1 MAEVKLRALGLRE
14 VDFGDFDR
22 YLTALTE
29 DGRRIEILCKN
40 ARRGKKQNPAARQ
53 LCYSE
58 FILSDRGGRYTL
70 RDADLVHSFFAL
82 AGDIEKYALSC
93 YLNEM
98 TTALTVPDFDNP
110 ALCRLLLYALYA
122 LEGGKRD
129 PELVKAA
136 FEWRIM
142 AESGEVIENPPVC
155 FSVRAGTAADAKCAK
170 RVGGYAQLVD
180 STLRAMLHALTAEP
194 NKVYAFALSGP
205 AREQFC
211 GMAEEYVKYHLGR
224 GFESLQFYRSLQAP
238 MK

>member
-93 YLNEM
+93 YLNEL

-129 PELVKAA
+129 PALVKAA

-142 AESGEVIENPPVC
+142 AESGYAPDLTSCGVCGEVIENPPVC
-155 FSVRAGTAADAKCAK
+155 FSGRAQPRT
-170 RVGGYAQLVD
+170 Q
-180 STLRAMLHALTAEP
+180 S
-194 NKVYAFALSGP
+194 
-205 AREQFC
+205 ARSVSAVMHSLWTVPC
-211 GMAEEYVKYHLGR
+211 GQCFMC
-224 GFESLQFYRSLQAP
+224 
-238 MK
+238 

>member
-82 AGDIEKYALSC
+82 AGDY
-93 YLNEM
+93 
-98 TTALTVPDFDNP
+98 
-110 ALCRLLLYALYA
+110 
-122 LEGGKRD
+122 
-129 PELVKAA
+129 
-136 FEWRIM
+136 
-142 AESGEVIENPPVC
+142 
-155 FSVRAGTAADAKCAK
+155 
-170 RVGGYAQLVD
+170 
-180 STLRAMLHALTAEP
+180 
-194 NKVYAFALSGP
+194 
-205 AREQFC
+205 
-211 GMAEEYVKYHLGR
+211 
-224 GFESLQFYRSLQAP
+224 
-238 MK
+238 

>member
-93 YLNEM
+93 YLNEL

-110 ALCRLLLYALYA
+110 ALV
-122 LEGGKRD
+122 
-129 PELVKAA
+129 PSAA
-136 FEWRIM
+136 
-142 AESGEVIENPPVC
+142 
-155 FSVRAGTAADAKCAK
+155 VRAIRTRGRQTQPRACQGSF
-170 RVGGYAQLVD
+170 RVAHYG
-180 STLRAMLHALTAEP
+180 
-194 NKVYAFALSGP
+194 
-205 AREQFC
+205 
-211 GMAEEYVKYHLGR
+211 
-224 GFESLQFYRSLQAP
+224 
-238 MK
+238 

>member
-1 MAEVKLRALGLRE
+1 MKSCAR
-14 VDFGDFDR
+14 
-22 YLTALTE
+22 T
-29 DGRRIEILCKN
+29 
-40 ARRGKKQNPAARQ
+40 RRGKSKIGGTAAV
-53 LCYSE
+53 L
-58 FILSDRGGRYTL
+58 LG
-70 RDADLVHSFFAL
+70 VHSVGQRRQVHPAGRRPGTLVFAL

-93 YLNEM
+93 YLNEL

-129 PELVKAA
+129 PALVKAA

-142 AESGEVIENPPVC
+142 AESGYAPDLTSCGVCGEVIENPPVC
-155 FSVRAGTAADAKCAK
+155 FSVRAGTAADAKCAG

-180 STLRAMLHALTAEP
+180 STLRAMLHVLTAEP
-194 NKVYAFALSGP
+194 NKVYAFALNGP

-224 GFESLQFYRSLQAP
+224 GFESLQFYRSLQMP

>member
-93 YLNEM
+93 YLNEL

-110 ALCRLLLYALYA
+110 ALCRLLHSRAANATRRLSRRRSSGAL
-122 LEGGKRD
+122 
-129 PELVKAA
+129 
-136 FEWRIM
+136 W
-142 AESGEVIENPPVC
+142 
-155 FSVRAGTAADAKCAK
+155 
-170 RVGGYAQLVD
+170 
-180 STLRAMLHALTAEP
+180 LRAATH
-194 NKVYAFALSGP
+194 
-205 AREQFC
+205 RI
-211 GMAEEYVKYHLGR
+211 
-224 GFESLQFYRSLQAP
+224 
-238 MK
+238 

>member
-82 AGDIEKYALSC
+82 AGDIERYALSC
-93 YLNEM
+93 YLNEL

-142 AESGEVIENPPVC
+142 AESGYAPDLTSCGVCGEVRGESRRLCTACGQYPAGNASCADSRAEQGVC
-155 FSVRAGTAADAKCAK
+155 VRTQRTRQRA
-170 RVGGYAQLVD
+170 V
-180 STLRAMLHALTAEP
+180 LRH
-194 NKVYAFALSGP
+194 
-205 AREQFC
+205 
-211 GMAEEYVKYHLGR
+211 GR
-224 GFESLQFYRSLQAP
+224 GVCEVPPRTRIREPAVLSVAAGAY
-238 MK
+238 KITV

>member
-93 YLNEM
+93 YLNELDDRPDR
-98 TTALTVPDFDNP
+98 AGFRQSGLVPS
-110 ALCRLLLYALYA
+110 
-122 LEGGKRD
+122 
-129 PELVKAA
+129 AA
-136 FEWRIM
+136 
-142 AESGEVIENPPVC
+142 
-155 FSVRAGTAADAKCAK
+155 VRAVCARGRQTRPRACQGGV
-170 RVGGYAQLVD
+170 RVAYYG
-180 STLRAMLHALTAEP
+180 
-194 NKVYAFALSGP
+194 
-205 AREQFC
+205 
-211 GMAEEYVKYHLGR
+211 
-224 GFESLQFYRSLQAP
+224 
-238 MK
+238 